1 MHRILQSSTYSLKVR
16 CTEVSN
22 RMLLV
27 DTAHDIIKI
36 FCEYIFCPIATTLNP
51 PPLTMYTKP
60 VIIKPYTFPDP
71 SCQARPPIPGIDPQL
86 CPPPP
91 DRTHRTKF
99 SAEDLERL
107 VRLAVDEEP
116 WAKPRGQVTK
126 SWNTILMKLQS
137 EGRFRTSSITTIQN
151 KLNGLLAWQEVF
163 QIFEDIGYH

>member
-36 FCEYIFCPIATTLNP
+36 FCEYIFCPVATTLNP

-71 SCQARPPIPGIDPQL
+71 SCQACPPIPGIDPQL